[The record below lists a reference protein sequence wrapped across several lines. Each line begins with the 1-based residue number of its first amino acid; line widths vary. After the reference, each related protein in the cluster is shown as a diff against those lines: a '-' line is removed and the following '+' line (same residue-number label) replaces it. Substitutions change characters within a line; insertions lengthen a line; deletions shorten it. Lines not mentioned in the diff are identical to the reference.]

1 MALGLTVWEGTGFQ
15 APVENGGAMSKSE
28 RSRRNFIKTTAAGA
42 AGIAIT
48 SKAASYAKILGANDR
63 VRVAFVGPG
72 DRARDA
78 LIPAFLSLAVEL
90 NFEPVAVC
98 DIWNKRRDE
107 GADFVTHHADRLKV
121 PLGGEQIAKARN
133 TDELYSMKNID
144 AVIIATA
151 DFQHAYHCIEAV
163 KAGKDVYVEKP
174 FANIMSDARNA
185 LKLVTGSKHIVQV
198 GTQRRSTTSY
208 MRAYDFIKSGKFGDI
223 VMAEMTWNVNQPG
236 RWRRPSLVPKLHQED
251 TDWKRFLINRPFE
264 PFDARKHLEFR
275 LFWPYSSGIPDQW
288 MVHQIDTVHWFT
300 GYNHP
305 TSVVAN
311 GGIYLWRDGR
321 KNFDTMTAVFD
332 YGDAAK
338 GGKGFQVVYSSR
350 QTNSAGGVKEIYFS
364 NGGSLNLDTNKVGPE
379 GGLTAEH
386 AAAMGK
392 QPFLLPKMSLVDD
405 TSAKAETSANT
416 GVDSSTL
423 AHMRNWMEC
432 VRSRKTPN
440 ADIRAAYNH
449 SVALCM
455 TIAALQTG
463 KRVTFDDA
471 KQDVVVG

>member
-1 MALGLTVWEGTGFQ
+1 ME
-15 APVENGGAMSKSE
+15 
-28 RSRRNFIKTTAAGA
+28 SRRSFIKTAVAGG
-42 AGIAIT
+42 AGLAI
-48 SKAASYAKILGANDR
+48 SSRASSYARILGANDR
-63 VRVAFVGPG
+63 ARVAFVGVG
-72 DRARDA
+72 DRMRDS
-78 LIPAFLSLAVEL
+78 LIPAFLSLSGEL

-107 GADFVTHHADRLKV
+107 GADFVARQSDKFKA
-121 PLGGEQIAKARN
+121 PMGSEQIAKARN

-151 DFQHAYHCIEAV
+151 DFQHAVHCNEAV
-163 KAGKDVYVEKP
+163 RAGKDVYVEKP
-174 FANIMSDARNA
+174 FANIMTDARAA
-185 LKLVTGSKHIVQV
+185 LKLVTASKQIVQV
-198 GTQRRSTTSY
+198 GTQRRSTPSY
-208 MRAYDFIKSGKFGDI
+208 MRANEFIRSGKFGDI
-223 VMAEMTWNVNQPG
+223 VMADMTWNVNQPG
-236 RWRRPSLVPKLHQED
+236 RWRRPGLVPLLKEED
-251 TDWKRFLINRPFE
+251 TDWKRFLINRKFE

-300 GYNHP
+300 GYDYP

-338 GGKGFQVVYSSR
+338 GGKGFQVVYTSR
-350 QTNSAGGVKEIYFS
+350 QTNSEGGVKEIYYS
-364 NGGSLNLDTNKVGPE
+364 NGGSLNLDTNKVGPQ
-379 GGLTAEH
+379 GGLQMEYAKP
-386 AAAMGK
+386 MGK
-392 QPFLLPKMSLVDD
+392 EPFLLPEMSLIDREAVR
-405 TSAKAETSANT
+405 AETSANT
-416 GVDSSTL
+416 GVDASTL

-455 TIAALQTG
+455 TIAALHTG
-463 KRVTFDDA
+463 KRVTFDNTR
-471 KQDVVVG
+471 QEDVIG

>member
-1 MALGLTVWEGTGFQ
+1 M
-15 APVENGGAMSKSE
+15 
-28 RSRRNFIKTTAAGA
+28 KTSIAGA
-42 AGIAIT
+42 AGIAI
-48 SKAASYAKILGANDR
+48 SSRASSYARILGANDR

-78 LIPAFLSLAVEL
+78 LIPAFLHLAGEL

-98 DIWNKRRDE
+98 DIWNTRRDE
-107 GADFVTHHADRLKV
+107 GAAFVAQKADELKI
-121 PLGGEQIAKARN
+121 PSGSEQLAKARN

-151 DFQHAYHCIEAV
+151 DFQHAYHCMEAV
-163 KAGKDVYVEKP
+163 RAGKDVYVEKP
-174 FANIMSDARNA
+174 FANTMNDARAA
-185 LKLVTGSKHIVQV
+185 LKLVSASKHIVQV
-198 GTQRRSTTSY
+198 GTQRRSTPSY
-208 MRAYDFIKSGKFGDI
+208 MRANEFIRSGKFGDI

-236 RWRRPSLVPKLHQED
+236 RWRRPALVPKLKEQD
-251 TDWKRFLINRPFE
+251 TDWKRFLINRPYE

-300 GYNHP
+300 GFNHP

-332 YGDAAK
+332 YGNATK
-338 GGKGFQVVYSSR
+338 GGKGFQVTYSSR
-350 QTNSAGGVKEIYFS
+350 QTNSAGGTKEIYYS
-364 NGGSLNLDTNKVGPE
+364 NGGSLNLDTNKIGPD
-379 GGLTAEH
+379 GGLEETYAKP
-386 AAAMGK
+386 MNK
-392 QPFLLPKMSLVDD
+392 DPFLLPEGSLVEE
-405 TSAKAETSANT
+405 TVKAETAANT
-416 GVDSSTL
+416 GVDAATL

-440 ADIRAAYNH
+440 ADIHAAYNH

-463 KRVTFDDA
+463 KRVTFDEA
-471 KQDVVVG
+471 KQDVVTN